1 MKRKGFTLI
10 ELLAVIIILAIIALI
25 ATPRI
30 IELVDKAKESSFER
44 QKEFILDAA
53 KMYTFKNPNVKELG
67 YVTLRELIDNNYI
80 ESGIK
85 DNKGNVLD
93 DIYIVNLESNHVVT
107 TTKTEGEVININNSI
122 GLPLNKLIIS
132 GKSDQTIPS
141 GYTFYDYI
149 RITNDSDNGYH
160 NSINTG
166 IPFNTANK
174 IEFKYKSTD
183 TLSNILFMC
192 GYVSSTSKA
201 APYIAASVG
210 SNVTTNS
217 FTNSTLT
224 PNNITRG
231 QASDGTIKS
240 FILDYTSSNTNSIS
254 FGSWSDISW
263 SRTIDWYSFKIWNN
277 GTLLRNFIPAKRNSD
292 NILGMY
298 DLVNNVFYTNAGTG
312 AFTAGSEIIL
322 PSPDIPIEI
331 KSVSNFDLVS
341 RTPNILNNGNF
352 TNGTTSWTATTGS
365 LSVNNKILKLTA
377 SSIPTVVI
385 QSDTNEPCIVG
396 NKYFLRAR
404 VRRLDGN
411 SLIDIRLR
419 GTTSA
424 TNSVVAKNIN
434 SFVVGEW
441 QYIFGIATVTSELT
455 GNIRF
460 GIYIN
465 NIANGQVEVDGN
477 YGVMLIPMGKDASH
491 SLFLKTENEMNTL
504 FSNYIDKKEN
514 IINFPYTL
522 RSLPD
527 GTKDYIEIDNVKK
540 TAKLYKNIENIVLTG
555 TEVWNKNADKGNF
568 ISFFLSKT
576 AHGIIQGTTVQ
587 MCSHAPFMNW
597 NPPSGNYWW
606 NASSSVGMRLHKSFI
621 SDYDNLT
628 TDYQRVLAF
637 KTWLTSQYNA
647 GTPVT
652 VQYKLATP
660 EIINLDYDKYK
671 NIVTYKGFTNIYKT
685 GIKSNMEIEI
695 FINEKNKLI

>member
-1 MKRKGFTLI
+1 MIYDDSEEYYEEKRIYII

-30 IELVDKAKESSFER
+30 IELVDNAKESSFER

-93 DIYIVNLESNHVVT
+93 DIYIVNLESNRVVT
-107 TTKTEGEVININNSI
+107 TTKNEGEAITINNSI
-122 GLPLNKLIIS
+122 GLPLNKLIIN
-132 GKSDQTIPS
+132 GKSDQTIPN

-183 TLSNILFMC
+183 TLSNILFVS
-192 GYVSSTSKA
+192 GYLSSTSKA
-201 APYIAASVG
+201 APYVAASTG
-210 SNVTTNS
+210 SNVTTS
-217 FTNSTLT
+217 GFTNSTLT
-224 PNNITRG
+224 PNNITRS
-231 QASDGTIKS
+231 QASDGTIKN
-240 FILDYTSSNTNSIS
+240 FILNYTSSNTNSIS

-298 DLVNNVFYTNAGTG
+298 DLVNNVFYTNTGTG
-312 AFTAGSEIIL
+312 VFTIGSEIIL
-322 PSPDIPIEI
+322 PSPDTPIEI
-331 KSVSNFDLVS
+331 KSVGNFDLVS

-352 TNGTTSWTATTGS
+352 ANGTTSWTATTGS

-385 QSDTNEPCIVG
+385 QSDTNEPCVVG

-404 VRRLDGN
+404 VRGLDRN

-424 TNSVVAKNIN
+424 TNSVVAKSIN

-441 QYIFGIATVTSELT
+441 QYIYGIATVTSELT
-455 GNIRF
+455 GNIKF

-465 NIANGQVEVDGN
+465 NIDNGQVEVDGN

-504 FSNYIDKKEN
+504 FPNYIDKKEN
-514 IINFPYTL
+514 TINFPYTL

-540 TAKLYKNIENIVLTG
+540 TAKLYTNVGTVNLIGNENTSLISNISGVLRFQILGIPFEKVSVNI
-555 TEVWNKNADKGNF
+555 D
-568 ISFFLSKT
+568 T
-576 AHGIIQGTTVQ
+576 ANVI
-587 MCSHAPFMNW
+587 CSHFIANHLDTTGLEHCRLNGALTSPFNI
-597 NPPSGNYWW
+597 YI
-606 NASSSVGMRLHKSFI
+606 NATR
-621 SDYDNLT
+621 LT
-628 TDYQRVLAF
+628 TPDVNGF
-637 KTWLTSQYNA
+637 KTWLSNNN
-647 GTPVT
+647 VI
-652 VQYKLATP
+652 VQYKLVTP
-660 EIINLDYDKYK
+660 EIINLDYEKYK

-695 FINEKNKLI
+695 FINQ